1 MQICVIPWTLAYQTP
16 LFMEFSRQEYRSELP
31 FLSPDYLPDSGMQ
44 PASPALAGW
53 FFTIEPTGK
62 STWKLGEFSYSK
74 FTDEWVVID
83 TVDLYSIPEQ
93 EGSAL
98 ALLSPILNTFSH

>member
-1 MQICVIPWTLAYQTP
+1 MQICVIPWTVAYQAP
-16 LFMEFSRQEYRSELP
+16 LFMEFSRQKYRSELP

-44 PASPALAGW
+44 PASPALAGG